1 MANRK
6 KVQINVDLTAQA
18 KNFDRIVGQ
27 AQNQLKQLS
36 SQLTPRQFEQLNQM
50 LTKIKQNANEIA
62 QVSASGFISKSGFDN
77 AKKKVDGLSISFSR
91 FLSNLKSF
99 DIDPKQ
105 FLPDSEEFAD
115 LQAKIRKTE
124 QALKNLKSA
133 KDRLLEGKK
142 LSATESE
149 MIEAATKGDKK
160 GVGEAA
166 QRAKASTQAERH
178 SLGTQLGQAAKK
190 FGTTKEDLGDTL
202 TSEIEK
208 SQAKLQSLRS
218 KRQGSTKEG
227 QNLEKE
233 ISRLKELLKNWERYL
248 KLREEVQQIDKA
260 EKVYTK
266 KAGQVS
272 DLSKKLDDLY
282 GQSAKMA
289 EPIQQKA
296 QANLQGIL
304 DAEEN
309 VQRETNNTKEKLN
322 EGQAAFDKLDERAK
336 NMGGLK
342 SYFNSLVSA
351 TAIFMRLRQAVLQ
364 AFQDFQEI
372 DSELNAISVVTG
384 KSMDELWAG
393 FGNLNKIAQEY
404 GVTTKNVIEVQ
415 KLYYQQGRNAV
426 EVTQLT
432 GETLKFAKISGLD
445 FANATDYMTAA
456 LNAYNIA
463 AKDASTITDTYAAL
477 SAAAAVDS
485 QEVAVAMSK
494 VASMAAAGGS
504 NFQDT
509 SAYLSKVIETTRES
523 AETAGT
529 ALKISA

>member
-6 KVQINVDLTAQA
+6 KVQISVDLTAQA

-27 AQNQLKQLS
+27 AQSQLKQLS

-50 LTKIKQNANEIA
+50 LTRIKQNANEIA
-62 QVSASGFISKSGFDN
+62 QVSANGFISKSGFDN
-77 AKKKVDGLSISFSR
+77 AKKKVEGLSISFSR
-91 FLSNLKSF
+91 FLSDLKSLN
-99 DIDPKQ
+99 IDPKQ
-105 FLPDSEEFAD
+105 FLPNSKEFTA
-115 LQAKIRKTE
+115 LQTEIRKTE
-124 QALKNLKSA
+124 QALKNLKDT
-133 KDRLLEGKK
+133 KDRLLGGKK

-149 MIEAATKGDKK
+149 MIEAAAQGNKK
-160 GVGEAA
+160 GVGEI
-166 QRAKASTQAERH
+166 AKKARTQNESERH
-178 SLGTQLGQAAKK
+178 SLGTRVGQAAKK
-190 FGTTKEDLGDTL
+190 FGTTKENLGGELQARIDTAQN
-202 TSEIEK
+202 E
-208 SQAKLQSLRS
+208 LRELKS
-218 KRQGSTKEG
+218 KRQGSSKQG
-227 QNLEKE
+227 QDLEKE
-233 ISRLKELLKNWERYL
+233 INKLKELLKSWEKYL
-248 KLREEVQQIDKA
+248 KLREEVSQIDKA
-260 EKVYTK
+260 ERVYTK

-272 DLSKKLDDLY
+272 DLSKRLDDLY
-282 GQSAKMA
+282 GQSAKMT
-289 EPIQQKA
+289 EPVQQKA

-309 VQRETNNTKEKLN
+309 VQQETNSTKEKLN
-322 EGQAAFDKLDERAK
+322 EGEAAFDKLDERAK

-372 DSELNAISVVTG
+372 DSELNAISIVTG

-463 AKDASTITDTYAAL
+463 AKDAGTITDTYAAL